1 MTSQND
7 REVPHADGIPGGD
20 PYDWYQRATELLN
33 SGNSN
38 AAAILFER
46 VRQEDQ
52 SPAVLEGLG
61 RALFDAKRYE
71 QASKVL
77 EELVSHSPD
86 NDYAHFA
93 LGLTFWR
100 MQKFIPARDH
110 LAMAFVMRPDRSE
123 YGSSL
128 SQVKATLRMRIQ
140 DGLPLEGPIRGQD
153 SL

>member
-1 MTSQND
+1 MTSQSN
-7 REVPHADGIPGGD
+7 EGIPGGG
-20 PYDWYQRATELLN
+20 PYDWYQRAQELLD
-33 SGNSN
+33 SGNSS

-52 SPAVLEGLG
+52 SSAVLEGLG
-61 RALFDAKRYE
+61 RALLDAKRYE
-71 QASKVL
+71 QAVTVL
-77 EELVSHSPD
+77 EELVTRSPD

-93 LGLTFWR
+93 LGLALWR

-123 YGSSL
+123 YGTSL
-128 SQVKATLRMRIQ
+128 SQVKATLRTRRQ
-140 DGLPLEGPIRGQD
+140 AGLPLEGPIRGQE